1 MNAILFFSMT
11 STTRLNLEEH
21 ITSFEQKKSLLE
33 QLRQESQVSRLDDFI
48 AWYIEQEVV
57 KKDIYNRIQAISLE
71 SMVVI
76 GFVKR

>member
-21 ITSFEQKKSLLE
+21 ITSFEQKKCLLE